1 MNENQ
6 KQEGEQMDYFT
17 EPHYL
22 IRKKILKILGGAFH
36 VYDSN
41 DKVVGYTKMKA
52 FKLKEDL
59 RMYTGE
65 DMSQEIFSIKAR
77 NIIDFSATYDVIDSD
92 TGEKIGALKRKGL
105 KSIIKDEW
113 QILDIS
119 DNEIGLIQE
128 DSMVLALIRRF
139 LTALVPQNY
148 DCVVNGVK
156 ACEFRQNFNPFVVKI
171 NVDFQSGVEVNR
183 KLIMAAGVLLC
194 AIEGKQD

>member
-1 MNENQ
+1 
-6 KQEGEQMDYFT
+6 MDYFT

-22 IRKKILKILGGAFH
+22 IRKKILKIFGGAFH
-36 VYDSN
+36 IYDSN
-41 DKVVGYTKMKA
+41 DQVVAYTKMKA

-77 NIIDFSATYDVIDSD
+77 NIIDIAATYDVTESD
-92 TGEKIGALKRKGL
+92 TGRKIGALKRKGL

-113 QILDIS
+113 LILDEH

-128 DSMVLALIRRF
+128 DSMFLALIRRF
-139 LTALVPQNY
+139 MTALIPQNY
-148 DCVVNGVK
+148 DCTINGVR

-171 NVDFQSGVEVNR
+171 NVDFKQGVEVDR
-183 KLIMAAGVLLC
+183 KLIMAAGLLLC